1 MTTLVAACLPPARC
15 GAGSALIAVRN
26 VALAIAWATLFD
38 GCTRSDDQP
47 LPADPKARAEFV
59 AKQSASMSAETKR
72 LLDRFMLR
80 VKDQETAGGK
90 APTVSLSKGLDL
102 QRTYDAEVASLQKRY
117 QENSAAARADVATSV
132 REHTLVAD
140 AKSPSGKSLRYVI
153 DVNNT
158 GKRVIER
165 AALRVDFRDA
175 QGKYLASVPS
185 LELKGPLKPGEAGRT
200 IQIMT
205 LDPRFQ
211 SGLIDGRLAQV
222 TVTPLVIAYADGKTL
237 EPGKDLQ
244 ALQDL
249 ARAPIP

>member
-1 MTTLVAACLPPARC
+1 MTIAAASLLPARR
-15 GAGSALIAVRN
+15 GGSALT
-26 VALAIAWATLFD
+26 VALAIAWTALFD
-38 GCTRSDDQP
+38 GCTRSEDQP

-59 AKQSASMSAETKR
+59 AKQSAKMSDETKR

-80 VKDQETAGGK
+80 VKDQEATGGK
-90 APTVSLSKGLDL
+90 APTVSLSKALDL

-117 QENSAAARADVATSV
+117 QDNNAAARADVATSV
-132 REHTLVAD
+132 REYALVAD
-140 AKSPSGKSLRYVI
+140 TKSPSGKSLRYVI

-158 GKRVIER
+158 SKRVIDH
-165 AALRVDFRDA
+165 ATLRVDFRDA

-200 IQIMT
+200 IQIMM

-211 SGLIDGRLAQV
+211 SGLIEGRLAQV
-222 TVTPLVIAYADGKTL
+222 VVTPLVIAYADGTKR
-237 EPGKDLQ
+237 EPGQDLQ

-249 ARAPIP
+249 ARSPIP